1 MCLRSKVYTDT
12 RIRAYGR
19 LTAAHTSALS
29 YALADQHIH
38 IEADTHS
45 LGRSDP
51 ETLIAQ
57 VDSVFKHE
65 VHGLTTLTVQL
76 DVL

>member
-1 MCLRSKVYTDT
+1 MCLRSKAYTDT
-12 RIRAYGR
+12 HIRAYGR

-45 LGRSDP
+45 LGSPDP
-51 ETLIAQ
+51 EALIAQ
-57 VDSVFKHE
+57 VDSVLKHE
-65 VHGLTTLTVQL
+65 VHGLATLTVQL